1 MGGHPLTEASVS
13 RGGVDGMEEGFGGRE
28 RGLLLVS
35 ALAWGTLGLVSS
47 NSKPGGHAT
56 IRQRPP

>member
-1 MGGHPLTEASVS
+1 
-13 RGGVDGMEEGFGGRE
+13 MEEGSGGGR

-35 ALAWGTLGLVSS
+35 ALVWGTLGLVSS

-56 IRQRPP
+56 IQQKTP